1 MLVYNSHYRTSTSPK
16 ANRPMIE
23 VEVNS
28 IRVSLMNQ
36 QRVVLLKDIT
46 TERYLPIWIGPF
58 EAEAINLELQSARRV
73 NRPMT
78 HDLIKSI
85 IEQLGGRVVHILIN
99 DMRRD
104 VFYARLVIER
114 DGEQME
120 IDSRPSDA
128 LAIAVRAKAPIFV
141 NEAVLD
147 KHGIEP
153 EDEVDLDAVEDS
165 FTSSF
170 GSSRLENPDEREER
184 VETVDESQLSAFSD
198 FLNTLDLDLEDR
210 EDDEN

>member
-1 MLVYNSHYRTSTSPK
+1 
-16 ANRPMIE
+16 MIE

-78 HDLIKSI
+78 HDLIKSF

-114 DGEQME
+114 DGEQLE
-120 IDSRPSDA
+120 IDSRP
-128 LAIAVRAKAPIFV
+128 
-141 NEAVLD
+141 
-147 KHGIEP
+147 
-153 EDEVDLDAVEDS
+153 
-165 FTSSF
+165 
-170 GSSRLENPDEREER
+170 
-184 VETVDESQLSAFSD
+184 
-198 FLNTLDLDLEDR
+198 
-210 EDDEN
+210 

>member
-1 MLVYNSHYRTSTSPK
+1 
-16 ANRPMIE
+16 MIE

-46 TERYLPIWIGPF
+46 EERYLPIWIGPF
-58 EAEAINLELQSARRV
+58 EAEAINLELQSARKI

-78 HDLIKSI
+78 HDLIKAV
-85 IEQLGGRVVHILIN
+85 IEQLGGRVVHIFIN

-104 VFYARLVIER
+104 VFYARLVIEK
-114 DGEQME
+114 DGEQLE

-128 LAIAVRAKAPIFV
+128 IAIAVRAKAPIFV
-141 NEAVLD
+141 AESVLE
-147 KHGIEP
+147 KHGVAP

-165 FTSSF
+165 FSSSF
-170 GSSRLENPDEREER
+170 ESSRRLESSNVEKQEEI
-184 VETVDESQLSAFSD
+184 ESVDESQFSAFSD
-198 FLNTLDLDLEDR
+198 FVNSLDLDLEDR
-210 EDDEN
+210 DDDEN

>member
-170 GSSRLENPDEREER
+170 GSSRLETPDEREER

>member
-1 MLVYNSHYRTSTSPK
+1 
-16 ANRPMIE
+16 MIE

-141 NEAVLD
+141 NESVLE

-165 FTSSF
+165 FTSGF
-170 GSSRLENPDEREER
+170 GSSRLETPDEREER

>member
-1 MLVYNSHYRTSTSPK
+1 
-16 ANRPMIE
+16 MIE

-99 DMRRD
+99 DMRSD

-165 FTSSF
+165 FTSGF
-170 GSSRLENPDEREER
+170 GSSRLETPDEREER

>member
-1 MLVYNSHYRTSTSPK
+1 
-16 ANRPMIE
+16 MIE

-165 FTSSF
+165 FTSGF
-170 GSSRLENPDEREER
+170 GSSRLETPDEREER